1 VAISYVG
8 EVCKGTGSTA
18 SFSTTVA
25 TAPGAGNLIVG
36 RIGFRAASTAS
47 MTSVTDSKGNT
58 WTLDAKINNSSGH
71 AYVVSTIQNAGT
83 LTTSDTITVHFS
95 TAPSN
100 GAAVIFDQ
108 FSGMTNTVDQTASAS
123 ATTTTRSAGT
133 TSATTNANDLQVAAY
148 AGNGSESA
156 WAKGA
161 TFSNFTTASLNFS
174 TTAMVEGQYKILSST
189 GTQAAAATGVSLT
202 TEGAQAIYE
211 GSSSSTTYNDSGSG
225 TITLSGPSTESLVA
239 TESRSGTIT
248 LSGTS
253 TQSFSATDARSGT
266 ITLSGTSTQSLSA
279 TDAGSG
285 TIVLSG
291 TGVDQ
296 YGVIYSDSG
305 TGTITLSGSIVQAI
319 SFVDA
324 LTGSISLTGTA
335 TESFSGGSSL
345 NPFLLYR
352 HTGLARLNNIEQWL
366 SDNTSFERAEDG
378 GYTGLSRV
386 LNVYAYLE
394 ANPLSG
400 VTFVPYNHAGT
411 DEFWAVEEYLLQV
424 TDSNG

>member
-18 SFSTTVA
+18 SFATTVA

-36 RIGFRAASTAS
+36 RVGFRAASTAS

-58 WTLDAKINNSSGH
+58 WTIDSKIDLSNGH
-71 AYVVSTIQNAGT
+71 AAVVSTLQNAGT

-95 TAPSN
+95 AAPSN

-108 FSGMTNTVDQTASAS
+108 FSGMTNTVDQTATGS
-123 ATTTTRSAGT
+123 ATTTSRAAGT
-133 TSATTNANDLQVAAY
+133 TAATTNANDLQIAAY

-156 WAKGA
+156 WAKGS
-161 TFSNFTTASLNFS
+161 TFTNFTTASLNFS
-174 TTAMVEGQYKILSST
+174 STAMTEGQFKILSST

-202 TEGAQAIYE
+202 TEGAQAIYKGASS
-211 GSSSSTTYNDSGSG
+211 GSTFNDSGSG
-225 TITLSGPSTESLVA
+225 TITLSGSSTESLSA
-239 TESRSGTIT
+239 ADSGSGTIT

-253 TQSFSATDARSGT
+253 TESHSV
-266 ITLSGTSTQSLSA
+266 

-296 YGVIYSDSG
+296 YGHIYTDSG
-305 TGTITLSGSIVQAI
+305 TVLIALSGTSLQSLSYLDAI
-319 SFVDA
+319 
-324 LTGSISLTGTA
+324 TGAISLTGTA
-335 TESFSGGSSL
+335 TESWSGNTPPL
-345 NPFLLYR
+345 LPFLLNR

-366 SDNTSFERAEDG
+366 SDNTTFERAEDG

-386 LNVYAYLE
+386 ANVYTYLE
-394 ANPLSG
+394 GNPISG
-400 VTFVPYNHAGT
+400 VTFIPYNHAGT

-424 TDSNG
+424 TNSNG